1 MLKLFAAF
9 APRHLREFAR
19 LVRNRKVEQTDDG
32 VMILEA
38 KVIASGLQTVI
49 EADGTER
56 SYCNIV
62 TTEGLNHLLDVGIHG
77 SSQVG
82 TWYMAPHSGSRTP
95 VITDVGSGY
104 ASAYTELTTQYSE
117 STRVAYVESA
127 ASGGVMN
134 NYSNPSTITTA
145 VDSVTVAGAGVL
157 SHSTKGYS
165 GSQTLLAVAKY
176 ASAYSLPT
184 TGGTLGL
191 KYQITFTAS

>member
-1 MLKLFAAF
+1 MLNLFSAF

-38 KVIASGLQTVI
+38 KVIASGLQTVV

-56 SYCNIV
+56 SFKNIV
-62 TTEGLNHLLDVGIHG
+62 TTEGLNYLLDCGVHG
-77 SSQVG
+77 VSQVG
-82 TWYMAPHSGSRTP
+82 TWYMAPHSGSTTP
-95 VITDVGSGY
+95 ALTHTAATY
-104 ASAYTELTTQYSE
+104 ASTFTELTTQYSE
-117 STRVAYVESA
+117 STRVVYVEGA
-127 ASGGVMN
+127 ASGGATN

-145 VDSVTVAGAGVL
+145 VDTVTVAGAGVL
-157 SHSTKGYS
+157 SVATKGSTS
-165 GSQTLLAVAKY
+165 GTLLAVAKY

-191 KYQITFTAS
+191 KYQITLTSA